1 MEKEKLRKELQDKD
15 EFHYMK
21 MTTKIL
27 KGRREEVSPEEC
39 SSSWKKINSCPE
51 LSQQQETKQI

>member
-27 KGRREEVSPEEC
+27 KGPREEVSPVEC
-39 SSSWKKINSCPE
+39 SSS
-51 LSQQQETKQI
+51 

>member
-39 SSSWKKINSCPE
+39 SSS
-51 LSQQQETKQI
+51 